1 MKKSIIEVIK
11 SNKETIIKKSL
22 IIGGTVAGLFIVG
35 ALLSPVDEEDQDE
48 VLLEEVEPEPIEAV
62 VEITEAE

>member
-11 SNKETIIKKSL
+11 SNKEAIIKKSL

-62 VEITEAE
+62 VEVTEAE